1 MILMTTT
8 QASIKGAME
17 KVYARGM
24 AEAQFKAA
32 LATELGR
39 KLVFAEVKEANEFL
53 KSQQERQ
60 SSPPRMPGP
69 VAEPVAKTPREQ
81 YFEALGLTSVK
92 MTKENGN
99 FVCGFVETG
108 AAILEVQ
115 VTEDKG
121 MPWVEYKQFLG
132 VGAVNMGLT
141 AVGKLGVENK
151 AIREY
156 IPREVN
162 PGTVHLYVEKVGDEF
177 EVHAAYKLDP
187 PKPKQED
194 PQESEAQAKRG
205 IITELM
211 KGNFG
216 TVELLETDAKT
227 TQFINELLLRRAD
240 LSGVTDISADA
251 LCAKANEYAK
261 YKKQTPQVAAVAS
274 VEVPKGP
281 TAQEVAQALIDR
293 GFADTVR
300 TGINIPQPKAPPTAE
315 EVAQALLA
323 NTAFVDK
330 VVEGA
335 VAKLTDPKG
344 NLVARVAGELKLAVL
359 TKTGEVATEEVGRKI
374 GTTVRSLLETG
385 DEFKEEVKRAVETAV
400 SELKGMVAEV
410 ATDLEVLKRPAVAIA
425 IVEELCSLDESTSAA
440 NMAAGVLRL
449 AEAGYGFDGSQ
460 KILTQEVLAKI
471 ANGEFDNAIKE
482 QFGEEAVAIA
492 KARATKAFPEYEKL
506 IGGESS

>member
-8 QASIKGAME
+8 QVFGRELMQKAYAKGMGDKE
-17 KVYARGM
+17 
-24 AEAQFKAA
+24 FKDA
-32 LATELGR
+32 LAASLGR
-39 KLVFAEVKEANEFL
+39 KLVFAEVKQANEFF
-53 KSQQERQ
+53 KSQQERPSQ
-60 SSPPRMPGP
+60 PPRMGEP
-69 VAEPVAKTPREQ
+69 VVEPVAKTPREQ
-81 YFEALGLTSVK
+81 YFEALGLTGVK
-92 MTKENGN
+92 MSKEANGN
-99 FVCGFVETG
+99 FVCGFAETG

-151 AIREY
+151 AIREH
-156 IPREVN
+156 IPLEVN

-177 EVHAAYKLDP
+177 VVHAAYKLDA

-205 IITELM
+205 IINELM

-251 LCAKANEYAK
+251 LCAKANEYAR

-281 TAQEVAQALIDR
+281 SAQEVAQALLAS

-300 TGINIPQPKAPPTAE
+300 NGITVPQPDAPPTAE

-323 NTAFVDK
+323 KTELIDAI
-330 VVEGA
+330 
-335 VAKLTDPKG
+335 VAKLADPKG
-344 NLVARVAGELKLAVL
+344 TLATRVAAELKLPVL
-359 TKTGEVATEEVGRKI
+359 TKAGEITREEVGNRI
-374 GTTVRSLLETG
+374 GTALKTLLETG
-385 DEFKEEVKRAVETAV
+385 EELKRAVADAV
-400 SELKGMVAEV
+400 KGATGELGEMITTV

-440 NMAAGVLRL
+440 NMAAAIKRL

-460 KILTQEVLAKI
+460 KGLTQEVLAKI
-471 ANGEFDNAIKE
+471 ANGEFDGAIEE
-482 QFGEEAVAIA
+482 QFGEGVVAIA
-492 KARATKAFPEYEKL
+492 KERATKAFPEYEKL

>member
-1 MILMTTT
+1 MTTT

-39 KLVFAEVKEANEFL
+39 KLVFAEVKQANEFL
-53 KSQQERQ
+53 KSQQERP
-60 SSPPRMPGP
+60 SEPPKMPGP
-69 VAEPVAKTPREQ
+69 VAEPVVKTPREQ
-81 YFEALGLTSVK
+81 YFEALGLTGVK
-92 MTKENGN
+92 MSKENGN

-115 VTEDKG
+115 VTEDNKG
-121 MPWVEYKQFLG
+121 MPWVEFKQFLG
-132 VGAVNMGLT
+132 LAAVNMGLT
-141 AVGKLGVENK
+141 AVVRLGLENNS
-151 AIREY
+151 IREH
-156 IPREVN
+156 IPLEVN

-177 EVHAAYKLDP
+177 EVHAAYKLDA

-261 YKKQTPQVAAVAS
+261 YKKQTPQPTAVAS

-281 TAQEVAQALIDR
+281 SAQEIAQALLAS

-300 TGINIPQPKAPPTAE
+300 NGIKVPQPNAPPTAE
-315 EVAQALLA
+315 EVAQALIA

-330 VVEGA
+330 VVEGVA
-335 VAKLTDPKG
+335 AKLTDSKATF
-344 NLVARVAGELKLAVL
+344 VTKVIAGLKTTVTDAA
-359 TKTGEVATEEVGRKI
+359 KKEVGEKI
-374 GTTVRSLLETG
+374 GTTVKTLLETG
-385 DEFKEEVKRAVETAV
+385 DEFKGEVARAVETAV
-400 SELKGMVAEV
+400 SELKGMVTEV

-425 IVEELCSLDESTSAA
+425 IVEELCSLDESTSTA
-440 NMAAGVLRL
+440 NMAAAIKRL
-449 AEAGYGFDGSQ
+449 AEAGYGFEGSQ

-471 ANGEFDNAIKE
+471 ANGEFDGAIEE
-482 QFGEEAVAIA
+482 QFGEGVVAIA
-492 KARATKAFPEYEKL
+492 KERATKAFPEYEKL

>member
-8 QASIKGAME
+8 QVFGRELMQKAYAKGMGDKE
-17 KVYARGM
+17 
-24 AEAQFKAA
+24 FKDA
-32 LATELGR
+32 LAASLGR
-39 KLVFAEVKEANEFL
+39 KLVFAEVKQANEFF
-53 KSQQERQ
+53 KSQQERPSQ
-60 SSPPRMPGP
+60 PPRMGEP
-69 VAEPVAKTPREQ
+69 VVEPVAKTPREQ
-81 YFEALGLTSVK
+81 YFEALGLTGVK
-92 MTKENGN
+92 MSKEANGN
-99 FVCGFVETG
+99 FVCGFAETG

-151 AIREY
+151 AIREH
-156 IPREVN
+156 IPLEVN

-177 EVHAAYKLDP
+177 VVHAAYKLDA

-205 IITELM
+205 IINELM

-251 LCAKANEYAK
+251 LCAKANEYAR

-281 TAQEVAQALIDR
+281 SAQEVAQALLAKTELID
-293 GFADTVR
+293 A
-300 TGINIPQPKAPPTAE
+300 I
-315 EVAQALLA
+315 
-323 NTAFVDK
+323 
-330 VVEGA
+330 
-335 VAKLTDPKG
+335 VAKLADPKG
-344 NLVARVAGELKLAVL
+344 TLATRVAAELKLPVL
-359 TKTGEVATEEVGRKI
+359 TKAGEITREEVGNRI
-374 GTTVRSLLETG
+374 GTALKTLLETG
-385 DEFKEEVKRAVETAV
+385 EELKRAVADAV
-400 SELKGMVAEV
+400 KGATGELGEMITTV

-440 NMAAGVLRL
+440 NMAAAIKRL

-460 KILTQEVLAKI
+460 KGLTQEVLAKI
-471 ANGEFDNAIKE
+471 ANGEFDGAIEE
-482 QFGEEAVAIA
+482 QFGEGVVAIA
-492 KARATKAFPEYEKL
+492 KERATKAFPEYEKL